1 MTDNISLNASN
12 RSFHAFDTTG
22 LKVSSTSELRALI
35 DNGAI
40 KKKKLIDVRV
50 IPLAPSC
57 STVSCTLP
65 GFVERN
71 VGTST
76 VDG

>member
-22 LKVSSTSELRALI
+22 LKVSRTSELRALI

-40 KKKKLIDVRV
+40 KKKK
-50 IPLAPSC
+50 
-57 STVSCTLP
+57 
-65 GFVERN
+65 N
-71 VGTST
+71 
-76 VDG
+76 